1 MEAKPYWKEF
11 EKPPLTTAG
20 MLLTVEMLNLHS
32 SVHSGES
39 DRLIFSHLAS
49 ISVHPKVE
57 RFTHMLVVE
66 VAILS
71 LYTQDANQCIRAWD
85 RRLDKT

>member
-57 RFTHMLVVE
+57 IYTH
-66 VAILS
+66 AGGGGCHSLS
-71 LYTQDANQCIRAWD
+71 LYTRCQSMHTCMG
-85 RRLDKT
+85 